1 LEELKNEKFIDLN
14 DKEELLNT
22 SKELREFKP
31 DLKTIEEYDELI
43 NQKMMKQYPDL
54 FKNVD

>member
-1 LEELKNEKFIDLN
+1 MEELKNEKFIDLN